1 MKTKRLLIALAAVL
15 LSCGITNAQQTEGN
29 NVNED
34 KQSDVEVKAVQGDAN
49 KDGVVNAADVPVL
62 ADSIITDKLSDLER
76 LDLNEDQKVNAAD
89 VTLLIKKIQDTNY
102 FWMGTVKP
110 TSTDYSTK
118 EDVITT
124 YEGLE
129 DALKAAPSIKV
140 EEADKSVFI
149 LCPSSW
155 NLNLDNVVVQ
165 DEADGTI
172 YTLQKDES
180 DIVKFDIYKTEEK
193 TVAASTFVLKKKED
207 AECPR

>member
-118 EDVITT
+118 EDVIRISTMWLFRT
-124 YEGLE
+124 RQTEQYTHYKRMSRTL
-129 DALKAAPSIKV
+129 LSSIFTKRR
-140 EEADKSVFI
+140 KR
-149 LCPSSW
+149 L
-155 NLNLDNVVVQ
+155 
-165 DEADGTI
+165 
-172 YTLQKDES
+172 
-180 DIVKFDIYKTEEK
+180 
-193 TVAASTFVLKKKED
+193 
-207 AECPR
+207 